1 LLHALLALGFCLVNW
16 GMAQA
21 QGRATLDSLH
31 RACYAARSDSEGVA
45 AMNALANY
53 HRNSLPDSALFHA
66 KKAQELAEKTGGGD
80 GLALA
85 LLLQATVNR
94 IVGNYPVA
102 MELSQRAIGEYE
114 KANNQGGLGQT
125 YNNIGLIYL
134 RENEL
139 AKAAQFF
146 FIGIG
151 HARQANNLESVSVI
165 LNNLGLVAQNQQQYD
180 SAVYYFQ
187 ASYQLSRARRDSV
200 VMANNLRNLG
210 NAYRLAGRTD
220 SALYY
225 LPLAR
230 RIYQRTNNPISE
242 AVATLGMARIYLQRG
257 LLGRAQYLADSVL
270 GVVLPIRAKETIRDA
285 YLLAY
290 EIHKRGGQAKEA
302 LIAHEQYINYK
313 DSIFSEEKVKALKN
327 LQANFELERAQR
339 ENEVLAQ
346 REKTTKLLLL
356 VSGSGLLL
364 LMSLLLIL
372 WRNHE
377 LKKRALRQL
386 TLKNDLVAQQN
397 AELARQQAEIATA
410 NQQLV
415 QRNRDLA
422 DLNREQEGLMG
433 IVAHDLR
440 SPFTQLRGLVQL
452 VQMGGPL
459 ATEQEQYL
467 QMAEKVAEGGLAL
480 VRDILYMS
488 ELENKQAKLSPEPL
502 RLNEWMPH
510 FLRGYGSMAEKKQ
523 IRIVTEPY
531 EHAADIITDPG
542 CLKRILDNLISNALK
557 FSPLGTQVTVRW
569 RIDGA
574 EAHFS
579 VRDQGPGL
587 SDDDKARLFKKFQKL
602 SARPTGGEEST
613 GLGLAIVKILADRLD
628 GRVGVDNQLGQGAEF
643 FLVMP
648 VC

>member
-1 LLHALLALGFCLVNW
+1 LGLGLCL
-16 GMAQA
+16 GSGGLAQA
-21 QGRATLDSLH
+21 QGRAKLDSLH
-31 RACYAARSDSEGVA
+31 RARYTAPSDSARVA
-45 AMNALANY
+45 IMNALANY

-66 KKAQELAEKTGGGD
+66 KRAQDLAEKTGGGD

-151 HARQANNLESVSVI
+151 HARQAKNFESVSVI

-200 VMANNLRNLG
+200 VIANNLRNLG

-257 LLGRAQYLADSVL
+257 MLGRAQFLADSVL
-270 GVVLPIRAKETIRDA
+270 GVALPIRAKETIRDT

-290 EIHKRGGQAKEA
+290 EIHKQAGQAREA
-302 LIAHEQYINYK
+302 LIAYENYISYK
-313 DSIFSEEKVKALKN
+313 DSIFGEEKVKTLKN
-327 LQANFELERAQR
+327 LEANFELERAQR
-339 ENEVLAQ
+339 ENELLAQ
-346 REKTTKLLLL
+346 RQATTKQLLW
-356 VSGSGLLL
+356 GSGGGLAL
-364 LMSLLLIL
+364 LMGLLLIL
-372 WRNHE
+372 WRNQA
-377 LKKRALRQL
+377 LKKHTLRQL
-386 TLKNDLVAQQN
+386 TLKSAQVAQQN
-397 AELARQQAEIATA
+397 TELAHQQAEIARA

-459 ATEQEQYL
+459 AEEQVQCL
-467 QMAEKVAEGGLAL
+467 QMAEKVVEGGLAL
-480 VRDILYMS
+480 VRDILYVS
-488 ELENKQAKLSPEPL
+488 ELESKQAKLNPEPL

-510 FLRGYGSMAEKKQ
+510 FLRGYGPLAEKKLIQ
-523 IRIVTEPY
+523 ITVTPPGY
-531 EHAADIITDPG
+531 AADVMTDQG
-542 CLKRILDNLISNALK
+542 FLKRILDNLVSNSLK
-557 FSPLGTQVTVRW
+557 FSPPGTQVSVRW
-569 RIDGA
+569 WIDGT

-579 VRDQGPGL
+579 VLDQGPGL
-587 SDDDKARLFKKFQKL
+587 TDDDKLRLFKKFQKL
-602 SARPTGGEEST
+602 SARPTDGEEST

-628 GRVGVDNQLGQGAEF
+628 GRISVDSQLGQGAEF
-643 FLVMP
+643 ILSLP